1 MPRWFDLSLH
11 LRTQADAAVG
21 QAYAR
26 DCERLG
32 RKAIVATFKRKLPS
46 QLPSRWTEVT
56 HPRALKAAEE
66 LIETAEETAS

>member
-1 MPRWFDLSLH
+1 M
-11 LRTQADAAVG
+11 
-21 QAYAR
+21 
-26 DCERLG
+26 G

-56 HPRALKAAEE
+56 HPRALKPAEE